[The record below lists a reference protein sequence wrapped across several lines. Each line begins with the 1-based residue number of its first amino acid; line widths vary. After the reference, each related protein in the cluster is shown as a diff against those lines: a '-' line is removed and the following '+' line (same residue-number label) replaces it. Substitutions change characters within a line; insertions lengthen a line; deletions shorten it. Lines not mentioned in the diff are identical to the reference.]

1 MINVDDRKREAEL
14 FEKIALGHWN
24 YIFNSA
30 FKLSRNFSMA
40 EDLTQETFLTGLEKF
55 SQLRDH
61 RKIKTWLYRIM
72 RNQFLSSIEKVKNRR
87 YYNYEDLSW
96 MLEDVTLTEKRIQ
109 NEGFSDDLMH
119 QLDRLDEKYR
129 TPLLMSAM
137 DDYSYK
143 EISSALDIPVGTVM
157 SRISRGKAFMRD
169 NVNRLGS
176 SLKEYRFGQ
185 MEEMG
190 QVA

>member
-1 MINVDDRKREAEL
+1 
-14 FEKIALGHWN
+14 
-24 YIFNSA
+24 
-30 FKLSRNFSMA
+30 MA
-40 EDLTQETFLTGLEKF
+40 EDLTQETFLTGFEKF
-55 SQLRDH
+55 SQLRDR

-87 YYNYEDLSW
+87 FYNYEDLSW
-96 MLEDVTLTEKRIQ
+96 MLEDVSLTEKRRQ
-109 NEGFSDDLMH
+109 REGFSDDLMH